1 MKDRLM
7 GALGIAMA
15 SAIIA
20 AFALLAPTP
29 KAPCAGPV
37 LTMTNGDFERC
48 P

>member
-1 MKDRLM
+1 MKDRLL

-20 AFALLAPTP
+20 A
-29 KAPCAGPV
+29 CAWVMLHQTEIIYPQV
-37 LTMTNGDFERC
+37 M